1 MVNQLAAAFELY
13 RQALRKTWHSL
24 LKGWVIIVAV
34 IGFLFL
40 LLLAQQIAAPLG
52 MAGGFLLGA
61 VNALLVGATLSL
73 IEQAVS
79 YARTITIKDVLDSF
93 GHYFWDVIGVGF
105 VLWLPLMA
113 LDMGTQQNP
122 NGPLISYAV
131 MLLIFILLNPA
142 PEIIYQVPHDSPLD
156 VFKRAY
162 DFVLENWIE
171 WFLPMVVLL
180 LPLVAAPGGLT
191 SFFLLSHRVGRGAGL
206 DFSQI
211 LIFPFTILG
220 SWLSSLGVGPE
231 LAQYRYLT
239 VHTAPGRVDPPV
251 SWPPLCIT
259 VSVLPSSA
267 TIRLAVQGK
276 RIDPV
281 CSSLAHGRSTAAR
294 LGRSSGMQFNS

>member
-1 MVNQLAAAFELY
+1 MVTQLVAAFELY

-24 LKGWVIIVAV
+24 VRGWMIILAV
-34 IGFLFL
+34 IAFLFL

-79 YARTITIKDVLDSF
+79 YARTITIKDVFDSF
-93 GHYFWDVIGVGF
+93 GQYFWDVIGVGF
-105 VLWLPLMA
+105 VLWIPLMA

-131 MLLIFILLNPA
+131 MLLLFILLNPA

-171 WFLPMVVLL
+171 WFLPVLVLL
-180 LPLVAAPGGLT
+180 IPLVAAPGGLK
-191 SFFLLSHRVGRGAGL
+191 SFFDLSHLVGRGAGL
-206 DFSQI
+206 NFSQI
-211 LIFPFTILG
+211 LIFPFMVLG
-220 SWLSSLGVGPE
+220 SWLSSLGVDPDLG
-231 LAQYRYLT
+231 RYLVLFFT
-239 VHTAPGRVDPPV
+239 
-251 SWPPLCIT
+251 PPLA
-259 VSVLPSSA
+259 VSILLFRGHLFA
-267 TIRLAVQGK
+267 
-276 RIDPV
+276 
-281 CSSLAHGRSTAAR
+281 SLS
-294 LGRSSGMQFNS
+294 RSSHRQRQFASQIKGTE